1 MKLPQRA
8 LEYGQAPSGRLE
20 PRDYFVPAPASVDS
34 IAVYGPFL
42 QFASHITSFFQDGN
56 GPNTMA
62 ASRTASRAILPLRNA
77 LNASRS
83 TGRAAVAAVVSSRS
97 ITTNSTRPQHGEVKA
112 KTFFNSSFVQQRRA
126 ESSSALPAPPMH
138 TEANPGRT
146 ALYDLHL
153 DHGAKM
159 VPFGGY
165 SMPVQYS
172 DLSVGESHAWT
183 REKASLFDVGHM
195 VQYHV
200 EGPGAEAFL
209 ETLTPAGLKEL
220 PVGQSTLSTLLLPK
234 TGGIGDD
241 CIITRLEGGPK
252 HLFYMV
258 TNAGCREKDYKY
270 LSEAIAN
277 WDNTVNPVVSLRHL
291 EADKQPYGLI
301 ALQGPLSSEILQS
314 ALAPN
319 CKVDLSKWYF
329 GNLKYI
335 TVDLPSGES
344 LPIVASRGG
353 YTGEDGF
360 ELSINPSQT
369 VEVTKFLLEVGT
381 PDRLRFAGLGARD
394 SLRLEAGMCLYG
406 HDLDDTTTP
415 VEAALGWIIPKSR
428 RSGDRANF
436 NGAETIVPQALPKK
450 EGGVGVTRRRV
461 GFIVEGAPAREGA
474 EVMDKD
480 GQVIGRITSG
490 CPSPTLKK
498 NIAMGYIKDG
508 QHKAGTEVQVKVRG
522 KARKAV
528 VSKMPFVPAK
538 YHKEALSPA

>member
-1 MKLPQRA
+1 
-8 LEYGQAPSGRLE
+8 
-20 PRDYFVPAPASVDS
+20 
-34 IAVYGPFL
+34 
-42 QFASHITSFFQDGN
+42 
-56 GPNTMA
+56 MA
-62 ASRTASRAILPLRNA
+62 ASRTASRAVLPLRNA
-77 LNASRS
+77 LSASRN
-83 TGRAAVAAVVSSRS
+83 TGRAAAVAAAVSYRS
-97 ITTNSTRPQHGEVKA
+97 ITTKSTRPQHGEVKA

-126 ESSSALPAPPMH
+126 ESSSASPAPQMY
-138 TEANPGRT
+138 TESSPGRT

-153 DHGAKM
+153 EHGAKM

-209 ETLTPAGLKEL
+209 ESLTPSGLKEL
-220 PVGQSTLSTLLLPK
+220 PVGQSTLSTLLLPQ

-241 CIITRLEGGPK
+241 CIITRLEAGPK

-270 LSEAIAN
+270 LSSAISN

-301 ALQGPLSSEILQS
+301 ALQGPLSGEILQS

-335 TVDLPSGES
+335 TLNLPSGES

-360 ELSINPSQT
+360 ELSIHPSQT
-369 VEVTKFLLEVGT
+369 VEVTKFLLETGT

-415 VEAALGWIIPKSR
+415 VEAALSWIIPKSR
-428 RSGDRANF
+428 RSGERANF
-436 NGAETIVPQALPKK
+436 NGAETIVPQITPKK

-461 GFIVEGAPAREGA
+461 GFVVEGAPAREGA
-474 EVMDKD
+474 EVMDKGD
-480 GQVIGRITSG
+480 SNPCSQK
-490 CPSPTLKK
+490 L
-498 NIAMGYIKDG
+498 
-508 QHKAGTEVQVKVRG
+508 
-522 KARKAV
+522 
-528 VSKMPFVPAK
+528 
-538 YHKEALSPA
+538 L